1 MKEMSKNKE
10 DQGQKDGA
18 GKEEGLETKD
28 GEEGLRHEGSSS
40 PVHGF
45 TTPGKI
51 DDSLVVRAKMLQDL
65 GIGQVSFIMYSSW
78 VRQLTELCLFRRI
91 LRRILKVMSHL

>member
-1 MKEMSKNKE
+1 MKEMSKNKG
-10 DQGQKDGA
+10 DQDQKEGA

-28 GEEGLRHEGSSS
+28 GGEGLRHEGSSS

-51 DDSLVVRAKMLQDL
+51 DDSLVVRAKMLQDF
-65 GIGQVSFIMYSSW
+65 GIGQVSFIMYSSS
-78 VRQLTELCLFRRI
+78 VRQFIEHCCPRRI
-91 LRRILKVMSHL
+91 LRKTLKVMSHL